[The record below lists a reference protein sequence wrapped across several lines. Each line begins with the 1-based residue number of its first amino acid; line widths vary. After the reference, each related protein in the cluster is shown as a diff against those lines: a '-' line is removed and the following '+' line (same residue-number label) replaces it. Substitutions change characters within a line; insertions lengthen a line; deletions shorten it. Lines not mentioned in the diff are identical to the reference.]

1 MSLKPMEIPPVP
13 EETARVARAA
23 FPKGTPFLRFR
34 DELGVIYRDEMFA
47 ALFPKRGQPATAPW
61 RLALISVFQYVE
73 GLSDRQA
80 AEAVRSRI
88 DWKYS
93 LGLELSDPG
102 FDFSVLCEFRR
113 RLVDGDLGPVLLDAL
128 LVRLRDRG
136 LLKARGQQRT
146 DATHVLA
153 AIRQI
158 NRLENIGET
167 LRAALNA
174 VAAVAPDWLARQVSP
189 EWFERYAVRVEMSR
203 LPKGETE
210 RQCLAETMGADG
222 HALLAAVYDPA
233 APVGLCDLPA
243 VQTLRLT
250 WVRQFLIEEGRV
262 RLRQPA
268 DTPPASLNGYTPYD
282 TDARF
287 GKKRDITWIGY
298 KAHLSETCDPGEP
311 HVIVNVLTTPAPMTD
326 MEVTALVHQSLASRN
341 LLPTTHFVDAAY
353 VDAGLLTASRADHGI
368 ELVGPLLPNTSWQAR
383 AAEGYDLSAFRI
395 NWDAHTVTCPQGQVA
410 THWTST
416 LDKWGSESIRVSF
429 PRPACAACSARP
441 QCTHA
446 RDGNAR
452 TLSFRPQAEHEA
464 IQEAR
469 RRQETVEWRQ
479 QHARRAGV
487 EGTLSQAVG
496 RFGLRRCRYI
506 GLRKTGLQHI
516 FTAVALNLARIDAWL
531 TGKPVA
537 KTRTSTFAAL
547 LPAVS

>member
-1 MSLKPMEIPPVP
+1 MLSRPVPALLMIPLANSLKRRVERRSALLRLAKADPGRLTMSLKPMEIPPVP
-13 EETARVARAA
+13 EETTRIARAA
-23 FPKGTPFLRFR
+23 FPKGTPFLCFR

-47 ALFPKRGQPATAPW
+47 ALFPKSGQPATAPW

-113 RLVDGDLGPVLLDAL
+113 RLVDENLGPVLLDAL
-128 LVRLRDRG
+128 LARLRDRG

-233 APVGLCDLPA
+233 APVGLRDLSA

-268 DTPPASLNGYTPYD
+268 DTPPASLN
-282 TDARF
+282 ARF

-326 MEVTALVHQSLASRN
+326 MEVTALVHQTLVGRN
-341 LLPTTHFVDAAY
+341 LPPATHFVDAAY
-353 VDAGLLTASRADHGI
+353 VDAGQLTASRA
-368 ELVGPLLPNTSWQAR
+368 
-383 AAEGYDLSAFRI
+383 
-395 NWDAHTVTCPQGQVA
+395 
-410 THWTST
+410 
-416 LDKWGSESIRVSF
+416 
-429 PRPACAACSARP
+429 
-441 QCTHA
+441 
-446 RDGNAR
+446 
-452 TLSFRPQAEHEA
+452 
-464 IQEAR
+464 
-469 RRQETVEWRQ
+469 
-479 QHARRAGV
+479 
-487 EGTLSQAVG
+487 
-496 RFGLRRCRYI
+496 
-506 GLRKTGLQHI
+506 
-516 FTAVALNLARIDAWL
+516 
-531 TGKPVA
+531 
-537 KTRTSTFAAL
+537 
-547 LPAVS
+547 

>member
-1 MSLKPMEIPPVP
+1 MAPMSPVPAARSVSSRMRNFSPAVNVRRLGRFDNSGLAAAGAGTTVGLRPSSVPVPAAACTSATLLGMTTRQFSYALKSKLPGGLCLIIIGREGTMSLKPMEIPPVP
-13 EETARVARAA
+13 EETTRIARAA

-47 ALFPKRGQPATAPW
+47 ALFPKSGQPATAPW

-128 LVRLRDRG
+128 LARLRDQG
-136 LLKARGQQRT
+136 LLKARGQHRT

-210 RQCLAETMGADG
+210 RQALAETMGADG

-233 APVGLCDLPA
+233 APIGLRHLPA

-250 WVRQFLIEEGRV
+250 WIRQFLIKEGRV
-262 RLRQPA
+262 FLRQPA

-368 ELVGPLLPNTSWQAR
+368 ELVGPLLPDTSWQAQ

-395 NWDAHTVTCPQGQVA
+395 
-410 THWTST
+410 
-416 LDKWGSESIRVSF
+416 
-429 PRPACAACSARP
+429 
-441 QCTHA
+441 
-446 RDGNAR
+446 
-452 TLSFRPQAEHEA
+452 
-464 IQEAR
+464 
-469 RRQETVEWRQ
+469 
-479 QHARRAGV
+479 RASYELG
-487 EGTLSQAVG
+487 
-496 RFGLRRCRYI
+496 
-506 GLRKTGLQHI
+506 
-516 FTAVALNLARIDAWL
+516 
-531 TGKPVA
+531 
-537 KTRTSTFAAL
+537 
-547 LPAVS
+547 